1 VRPNSKTTVRPNQ
14 KKNSVILPIHKIK
27 GQGGGK
33 AKGLALLKKY
43 GMNIP
48 ATWVVTGNT
57 SDDELKQFVVSLPD
71 DRAYAVRSSAS
82 GEDGEELSF
91 AGQFDSFLNLKGEVE
106 ILKAV
111 DECFASARS
120 QVVKSYKEAM
130 HSENGM
136 SMNVIIQE
144 MVYARYSG
152 VLFTADPV
160 DNRRDRISMSIVKGV
175 GEGLMAGQES
185 GENVVFY
192 KARKDDHLCKLL
204 SKELFN
210 ELVEGAL
217 KIEKEYGMPADL
229 EWAVDKNGN
238 LFWLQLRPVTG
249 LKKAHFNELDDKP
262 IYDKPVYTR
271 GNIGEMMPGP
281 VTPLTLSTFANA
293 IDYGLQEFYHI
304 IGALPDI
311 KDERIFIHSY
321 YNHLFFEVNSL
332 YRFIPN
338 VMLSKKENIDYSVV
352 GEEVKGVEL
361 LPKAGSMKRLFNFIK
376 MMRYLNGGEKAEKRL
391 RKLYKEFR
399 LDCPGDISGC
409 YKLITENLAVLKKA
423 WSLHYVSS
431 SQSGSK
437 YSMILNIYSKNK
449 KPGREH
455 QEKAAKYFNDIPDI
469 ESAQVL
475 KAMDEMAVMLKNAD
489 NVKSSFLDADVTGAV
504 EYLENKAPNEVKR
517 AWRDFM
523 ERHGHRGVRE
533 GELYETEWGKDP
545 SSIIEG
551 IKSKLRLLL
560 DGKDIRLPEKNEQK
574 IIVDDDGLTSVQKRI
589 LKKMIPSARKA
600 VARREQTKA
609 QAIGVQYRFKQAY
622 RHLGSMMAKEGL
634 LDEPDQIFFLM
645 HDEIGNLIKAGP
657 GSPLKELSRQRMELY
672 PEMKK
677 LSFDDLSYGIPVPD
691 ESQPEIK
698 NGNLAGIP
706 VSHGVVEGRARLI
719 SKPEHAAK
727 LKPGEIM
734 VVEFTDIGW
743 TPFYSV
749 AGGLITEIGSP
760 LSHGAVVAR
769 EYGLPTVVSVKGAMD
784 TIKDGQKIKLDAVTG
799 VVEVKVLNG

>member
-1 VRPNSKTTVRPNQ
+1 M
-14 KKNSVILPIHKIK
+14 ILPINKIN

-48 ATWVVTGNT
+48 GTWVITEDT
-57 SDDELKQFVVSLPD
+57 SDDELKSFIESLPD
-71 DRAYAVRSSAS
+71 DRLYAVRSSAS

-91 AGQFDSFLNLKGEVE
+91 AGQFDSFLNLKGEDE
-106 ILKAV
+106 ILSAV
-111 DECFASARS
+111 NECFASAKS
-120 QVVKSYKEAM
+120 QIVQSYKEAM
-130 HSENGM
+130 HSGNGM
-136 SMNVIIQE
+136 SMNVVVQE
-144 MVYARYSG
+144 MVMAVYSG

-160 DNRRDRISMSIVKGV
+160 NNRRNKISMSVVKGI
-175 GEGLMAGQES
+175 GEGLMAGQQS
-185 GENVVFY
+185 GENISFY
-192 KARKDDHLCKLL
+192 KARKDNYSCKLL
-204 SKELFN
+204 SEELFS
-210 ELVEGAL
+210 ELVDGAL
-217 KIEKEYGMPADL
+217 HIEEQYGMPADL
-229 EWAVDKNGN
+229 EWAVDKNGK

-249 LKKAHFNELDDKP
+249 LQKAHFNELDDKL
-262 IYDKPVYTR
+262 ICDKPVYTR

-293 IDYGLQEFYHI
+293 IDFGLQEFYHI
-304 IGALPDI
+304 IGAIPEIYDH
-311 KDERIFIHSY
+311 RIFIHSF

-332 YRFIPN
+332 YRFVPN
-338 VMLSKKENIDYSVV
+338 VMMSKKENIDYSVV

-361 LPKAGSMKRLFNFIK
+361 QPKAGSLKRTVNFIK
-376 MMRYLNGGEKAEKRL
+376 MMRYLNGGEKAEKKL
-391 RKLYKEFR
+391 RKLYNEFR
-399 LDCPGDISGC
+399 IDCPDDIKEC
-409 YKLITENLAVLKKA
+409 YGKIDELLPVLNKA

-449 KPGREH
+449 PPQREH
-455 QEKAAKYFNDIPDI
+455 QEKIAKYFTDIPDI

-475 KAMDEMAVMLKNAD
+475 KAMDEMAVLLVDVKNVDDRFLNAETSEA
-489 NVKSSFLDADVTGAV
+489 VKFLEQDAPEDIQ
-504 EYLENKAPNEVKR
+504 KR
-517 AWRDFM
+517 WKEFM
-523 ERHGHRGVRE
+523 QRHGHRGVRE

-551 IKSKLRLLL
+551 IKAKVRMHRNEP
-560 DGKDIRLPEKNEQK
+560 DVKLPEKKAPVIE
-574 IIVDDDGLTSVQKRI
+574 VDDEELTGFQKRM
-589 LKKMIPSARKA
+589 LKKMIPNARKA

-609 QAIGVQYRFKQAY
+609 QAIGVQYQFKLAY
-622 RHLGSMMAKEGL
+622 RHLGELMTKAWL
-634 LDEPDQIFFLM
+634 LYEPDQIFFLM
-645 HDEIGNLIKAGP
+645 HDEIGELISSNNPEELKNL
-657 GSPLKELSRQRMELY
+657 SKERMELY

-677 LSFDDLSYGIPVPD
+677 LVFDDLSYGVPVPD

-698 NGNLAGIP
+698 DGNLAGIP
-706 VSHGVVEGRARLI
+706 VSHGMVEGKARLI
-719 SKPEHAAK
+719 SKPEHAAN

-784 TIKDGQKIKLDAVTG
+784 VIKDGQMIKLDAVKG
-799 VVEVKVLNG
+799 VIEVVG